1 MMDSPIITYLGQ
13 SGFLL
18 EYNNSKLIIDPANKR
33 AGNRDGDIIYC
44 THNHFDHIGGVNI
57 FLERNPSA
65 ILVCN
70 EQIASKFSKWGDRIK
85 VVNDG
90 ETFTHEPWR
99 FQFTRLKHGILKGT
113 LNLAVEISVGS
124 LAFAHCGDAV
134 EFHNFPKQPINVLAI
149 PISGGFT
156 ASPDKALKMVAGL
169 EEPRPTVIPMH
180 WLMRNPSGFC
190 KKLHDQMPE
199 VKCIVPINGEPL
211 EL

>member
-1 MMDSPIITYLGQ
+1 MTDLPIITFLGQ

-18 EYNNSKLIIDPANKR
+18 EYNDSRLIIDPTNKR
-33 AGNRDGDIIYC
+33 VGNRDGDVVYC
-44 THNHFDHIGGVNI
+44 THNHFDHIGGVNV

-70 EQIASKFSKWGDRIK
+70 EQIVSKFSKWDERVK
-85 VVNDG
+85 VVIDG
-90 ETFTHEPWR
+90 ETFTHDPWR
-99 FQFTRLKHGILKGT
+99 FHFTRLRHGILRGT
-113 LNLAVEISVGS
+113 LNLAVEINAGS
-124 LAFAHCGDAV
+124 FSFAHCGDAV
-134 EFHNFPKQPINVLAI
+134 EFHNFPKQTINVLAI

-169 EEPRPTVIPMH
+169 EDPKPTIIPMH

-190 KKLHDQMPE
+190 KKLHEQMPE
-199 VKCIVPINGEPL
+199 IKCVVPIDGEPL